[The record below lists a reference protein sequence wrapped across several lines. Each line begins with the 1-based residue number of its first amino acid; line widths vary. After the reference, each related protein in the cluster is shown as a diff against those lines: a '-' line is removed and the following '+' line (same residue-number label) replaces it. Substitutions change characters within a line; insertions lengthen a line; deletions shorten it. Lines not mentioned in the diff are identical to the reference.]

1 MRVSTTEYNLW
12 VTSVVRRVVGHLM
25 SKNNNLSTYSK
36 SVQDVGGA
44 HELIRLKPPNQL
56 EIYPK
61 EYCQLAIRMSLW
73 MVSMDL
79 QCVINSY
86 LGVSMREAC
95 SITIIIHALCPR
107 GTEILTL
114 VQL

>member
-1 MRVSTTEYNLW
+1 M
-12 VTSVVRRVVGHLM
+12 VRRVVGHLM

-44 HELIRLKPPNQL
+44 HELIRLKPPN
-56 EIYPK
+56 PK

-86 LGVSMREAC
+86 PGVSMREAC

>member
-1 MRVSTTEYNLW
+1 M
-12 VTSVVRRVVGHLM
+12 VRRVVGHLM

-44 HELIRLKPPNQL
+44 HELIMLKPLNQL

-61 EYCQLAIRMSLW
+61 EYRQLAIRKSLW

-86 LGVSMREAC
+86 HG
-95 SITIIIHALCPR
+95 
-107 GTEILTL
+107 
-114 VQL
+114 